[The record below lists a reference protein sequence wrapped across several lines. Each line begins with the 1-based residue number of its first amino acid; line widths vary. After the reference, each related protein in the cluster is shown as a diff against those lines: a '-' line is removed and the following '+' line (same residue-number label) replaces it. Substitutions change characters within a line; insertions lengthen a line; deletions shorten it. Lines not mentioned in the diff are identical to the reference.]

1 MIVRHRVGPMADL
14 RDSEGVRVRLGER
27 MVAVFRRGDEVFAL
41 GDSCPHMGASLSEGY
56 LDATSV
62 VCPWHGWAFNL
73 HDGSSPF
80 DDEALVEVY
89 RVTVE
94 EGIVYVLVDE
104 EAADR
109 AGLPCSERDRD

>member
-1 MIVRHRVGPMADL
+1 MIVRHLVGPIADL
-14 RDSEGVRVRLGER
+14 PDSEGVRVQLGER
-27 MVAVFRRGDEVFAL
+27 TVAVFRRGDRVFAL
-41 GDSCPHMGASLSEGY
+41 GDSCPHMGASLSDGY

-62 VCPWHGWAFNL
+62 VCPWHGWAFDL
-73 HDGSSPF
+73 QDGSSPF
-80 DDEALVEVY
+80 DAEALVEVY

-109 AGLPCSERDRD
+109 AGLPCSEQGRD